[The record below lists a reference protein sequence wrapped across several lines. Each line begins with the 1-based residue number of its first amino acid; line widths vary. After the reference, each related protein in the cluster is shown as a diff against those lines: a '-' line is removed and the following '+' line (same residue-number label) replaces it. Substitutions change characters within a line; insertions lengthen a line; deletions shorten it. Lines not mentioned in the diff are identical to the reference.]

1 VLTVSQA
8 ITLGFDQL
16 GRVELGVGSGGR
28 SLRQRTSTLGSAA
41 VKNKSNFRLGAPS
54 EIGTQT
60 PPYNPILGFEN
71 SFKLA
76 SVYPQ
81 FFLLFWHLGFESV
94 SRPCRLCASIFFQ
107 L

>member
-28 SLRQRTSTLGSAA
+28 SLRRRQARWGPPQLKTKANFGLGPPFG
-41 VKNKSNFRLGAPS
+41 N
-54 EIGTQT
+54 GTQT
-60 PPYNPILGFEN
+60 PPYNPLLGFEN

-76 SVYPQ
+76 PVYPQ